1 MCAGKS
7 RPKQP
12 VLNICAAVLHIFIHH
27 RVLCSPSSSI
37 MAAPAPADEDLYAIL
52 GASIDSTDDEL
63 KKAYRALAI
72 KVE

>member
-1 MCAGKS
+1 
-7 RPKQP
+7 
-12 VLNICAAVLHIFIHH
+12 
-27 RVLCSPSSSI
+27 

-72 KVE
+72 KVTCA